1 MVQTPGD
8 SRSAA
13 ALARNERY
21 VREFVEAFRLC
32 PYAKRCRETGKLH
45 RAVLLDEGGVP
56 GTPGFDTAVTALADA
71 IARFELLSPD
81 SIDVGLI
88 LLPALVPA
96 LARGLDGA
104 HAFERLVSA
113 ARERTEARHGGG
125 DTPFYCVPFHP
136 GFAEDL
142 RNEHRA
148 VRFIRRSP
156 DPTVQLVRAS
166 VLRVVRDTVPGRPHF
181 IDVSKLNAAE
191 LLAIT
196 VPFSVSDRIA
206 RANLH
211 TLHREGHD
219 RPRELLRD
227 IRAHARQPDE

>member
-1 MVQTPGD
+1 MLRTLSDP
-8 SRSAA
+8 RSAA

-21 VREFVEAFRLC
+21 LREFVDAFNLC
-32 PYAKRCRETGKLH
+32 PFAKRCREAGKLH
-45 RAVLLDEGGVP
+45 RAVLLEEGGTP
-56 GTPGFDTAVTALADA
+56 GTPGFDTAVTALAGA
-71 IARFELLSPD
+71 IARFERLPPD

-104 HAFERLVSA
+104 HAFEKLVSA
-113 ARERTEARHGGG
+113 ARERMQTRHGGG

-136 GFAEDL
+136 DFAEDL
-142 RNEHRA
+142 RDEHRA

-166 VLRVVRDTVPGRPHF
+166 VLRAARGADPGSPHF
-181 IDVSKLNAAE
+181 ADISKLSTAE
-191 LLAIT
+191 LLAVT
-196 VPFSVSDRIA
+196 VPLSVSDRIA

-211 TLHREGHD
+211 TLRSEDPD
-219 RPRELLRD
+219 RLRELLSE
-227 IRAHARQPDE
+227 IRAHAR